1 MAERLKGGTG
11 RRRVDNTVRNLLL
24 AEHRKR
30 SGPGSRWY
38 RPGSP
43 ASDYETALVSGAA
56 VLVDSSGLMC
66 ALMHANLP
74 SDDYAYGGTHW
85 GKQFLLDVDG
95 TLTEWTAADAAEPDE
110 MEA

>member
-1 MAERLKGGTG
+1 MAERLSGGTG

-24 AEHRKR
+24 TEHRKR
-30 SGPGSRWY
+30 FGPGSRWHI
-38 RPGSP
+38 PGKPPSE
-43 ASDYETALVSGAA
+43 YETALASGEA

-74 SDDYAYGGTHW
+74 FDDYAYGGRYW

-95 TLTEWTAADAAEPDE
+95 TLTEWTPEDA
-110 MEA
+110 EA